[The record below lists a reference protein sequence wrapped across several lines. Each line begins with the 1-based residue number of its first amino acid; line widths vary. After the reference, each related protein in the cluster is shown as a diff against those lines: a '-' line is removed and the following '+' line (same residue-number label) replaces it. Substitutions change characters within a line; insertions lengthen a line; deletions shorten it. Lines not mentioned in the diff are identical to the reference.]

1 MRNINAFVE
10 SRIYAD
16 VLNYYAL
23 IELELTDYSLYVT
36 TLPFNVTVG
45 SKLFVSDVG
54 IVDYSPPSQ
63 SSVVDKEKFAFS
75 FADPSGF
82 LKKKIQSG
90 EASSFVRVRNGFFN
104 TDNTPNKDTDN
115 MIIAYQGYID
125 ETSFSSDFEESTVN
139 ISCASPMA
147 DLGLTKTLFTS
158 KDGMDQYNI
167 EDTSFDKVI
176 ENNESKFKWGKS

>member
-1 MRNINAFVE
+1 MRNVNAFVE
-10 SRIYAD
+10 SKILSD

-23 IELELTDYSLYVT
+23 IEIELDGFSLYVT
-36 TLPFNVTVG
+36 TLPFSVTIG
-45 SKLFVSDVG
+45 SKVFVSDVG
-54 IVDYSPPSQ
+54 IVDYSPPAQ

-82 LKKKIQSG
+82 LKKKLQSG
-90 EASSFVRVRNGFFN
+90 SASSYVRVRNGFFN
-104 TDNTPNKDTDN
+104 SDNTPNLEAEN
-115 MIIAYQGYID
+115 MITAYQGYID

-158 KDGMDQYNI
+158 EDGMNQYNT
-167 EDTSFDKVI
+167 EDTSFDRVI